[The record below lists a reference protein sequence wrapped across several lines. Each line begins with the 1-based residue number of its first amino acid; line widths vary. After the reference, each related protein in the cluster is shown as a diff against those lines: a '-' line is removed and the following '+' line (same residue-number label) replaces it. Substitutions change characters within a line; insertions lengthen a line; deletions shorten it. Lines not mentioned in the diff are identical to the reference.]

1 MGRFTQLD
9 EGEFACS
16 LIGSL
21 EADLVDDVRDLHAA
35 LGDRPYRVFL
45 VWTRWTGGRRGDG
58 IEEVVRELELLPVP
72 LIAVDGIALQLQ
84 NIGMDEI
91 GTAQASELSPRYTEF
106 LLRGLDEN
114 GSPLPPNETFYWEVR
129 LVRRSKESSRM
140 RFRPTGKPA
149 YSTTEGGTL
158 EWKVRLTRASP
169 DRDGGGT
176 P

>member
-1 MGRFTQLD
+1 MGRFTQLT
-9 EGEFACS
+9 ERGFADT

-21 EADLVDDVRDLHAA
+21 EADLVDDLRNLHAD
-35 LGDRPYRVFL
+35 LGNRPYRVFL
-45 VWTRWTGGRRGDG
+45 IWTRWTGSRRGEG
-58 IEEVVRELELLPVP
+58 IEEVVREQELLPVP
-72 LIAVDGIALQLQ
+72 LIAVDGVALQLQ

-91 GTAQASELSPRYTEF
+91 GTAQASELSPRFTEF
-106 LLRGLDEN
+106 ELRGLDEA
-114 GSPLPPNETFYWEVR
+114 GKALPPNETFYWEVR

-140 RFRPTGKPA
+140 RFRITGKPS

-169 DRDGGGT
+169 DRDGDGM